1 MYDKNHYKLALGQIN
16 TARHLIEQVAKDYVR
31 LIKFGDSLFRCK
43 QLKRAALGRMAT
55 IMRRN
60 KDPLAYLEQVRQHIS
75 RLPAIDPNTRT
86 LVICGYP
93 NVGKSSFLNK
103 VTRADVDV
111 QPYAFTTKSLFVGH
125 MDYKYLRWQVID
137 TPGILDHPLEEM
149 NTIEMQ
155 AITALAHLRSAV
167 LYFMDLSEQCGYSI
181 EAQVQLFNS
190 IKPLFTNKPT
200 FLVINKIDAAR
211 LEDLDESRSSLV
223 HSIVD
228 ESNGKI
234 QIAEI
239 STFTDHGIME
249 LKQKACDTLLSSRV
263 ETKARGSKGDS
274 ILIRLHVATPIKRDD
289 VERAPFI
296 PESIRNG
303 TRKKFDPED
312 PNRRMTERDIQEQ
325 HGGAGVHNI
334 DMKKNYILA
343 DDEWKYDK
351 IPEIYEGKNVADF
364 IDPDILTS
372 LENLEREEEKLEA
385 DGFYDE
391 SDEEIDD
398 EQEELKQVA
407 QAIKQRKDKAKS
419 MAQTK
424 KALQTRPQIPRKL
437 QHRKL
442 SQMTDNMRAAGIDPS
457 NLEMRAELLAKAKG
471 LTGKRKNRDLEST
484 LDSNMD
490 EEDDHDASADVDDNM
505 SVDDAE
511 EPTPARKKVRAG
523 AAKDADGFTRGKSS
537 TTATTNRAGGSI
549 SSRAGAARIPARNRQ
564 SEGLR
569 SKDQEK
575 KARELHSMAIRDRNR
590 EARAGESDRRIQ
602 ESKPKWL
609 YAGKRGLGTTR
620 SLSLIHI

>member
-223 HSIVD
+223 HSIVE

-239 STFTDHGIME
+239 STFTDLGIME

-274 ILIRLHVATPIKRDD
+274 ILNRLHVATPIKRDD
-289 VERAPFI
+289 VERVPFI

-372 LENLEREEEKLEA
+372 LENLECEEEKLEA

-419 MAQTK
+419 MSQTK

-523 AAKDADGFTRGKSS
+523 AAKDAAGFTRGKSS

-620 SLSLIHI
+620 SR

>member
-223 HSIVD
+223 HSIVE

-239 STFTDHGIME
+239 STFTDLGIME

-274 ILIRLHVATPIKRDD
+274 ILNRLHVATPIKRDD
-289 VERAPFI
+289 VERVPFI

-419 MAQTK
+419 MSQTK
-424 KALQTRPQIPRKL
+424 KALQIRPQIPRKL

-523 AAKDADGFTRGKSS
+523 AAKDAAGFTRGKSS
-537 TTATTNRAGGSI
+537 TTATTNRVGGSI

-620 SLSLIHI
+620 SR

>member
-1 MYDKNHYKLALGQIN
+1 M
-16 TARHLIEQVAKDYVR
+16 AKDYVR

-223 HSIVD
+223 HSIVE

-239 STFTDHGIME
+239 STFTDLGIME

-274 ILIRLHVATPIKRDD
+274 ILNRLHVATPIKRDD
-289 VERAPFI
+289 VERVPFI

-419 MAQTK
+419 MSQTK

-523 AAKDADGFTRGKSS
+523 AAKDAAGFTRGKSS

-620 SLSLIHI
+620 SR

>member
-31 LIKFGDSLFRCK
+31 LIKFGDSLFSCK

-223 HSIVD
+223 HSIVE

-239 STFTDHGIME
+239 STFTDLGIME

-274 ILIRLHVATPIKRDD
+274 ILNRLHVATPIKRDD
-289 VERAPFI
+289 VERVPFI

-312 PNRRMTERDIQEQ
+312 PNRRITERDIQEQ

-419 MAQTK
+419 MSQTK
-424 KALQTRPQIPRKL
+424 KALQIRPQIPRKL

-523 AAKDADGFTRGKSS
+523 AAKDAAGFTRGKSS

-620 SLSLIHI
+620 SR

>member
-223 HSIVD
+223 HSIVE

-239 STFTDHGIME
+239 STFTDLGIME

-274 ILIRLHVATPIKRDD
+274 ILNRLHVATPIKRDD
-289 VERAPFI
+289 VERVPFI

-312 PNRRMTERDIQEQ
+312 PNRRITERDIQEQ

-523 AAKDADGFTRGKSS
+523 AAKDAAGFTRGKSS

-620 SLSLIHI
+620 SR

>member
-223 HSIVD
+223 HSIVE

-239 STFTDHGIME
+239 STFTDLGIME

-274 ILIRLHVATPIKRDD
+274 ILNRLHVATPIKRDD
-289 VERAPFI
+289 VERVPFI

-312 PNRRMTERDIQEQ
+312 PNRRITERDIQEQ

-419 MAQTK
+419 MSQTK
-424 KALQTRPQIPRKL
+424 KALQIRPQIPRKL

-523 AAKDADGFTRGKSS
+523 AAKDAAGFTRGKSS
-537 TTATTNRAGGSI
+537 TTATTNRVGGSI

-620 SLSLIHI
+620 SR

>member
-274 ILIRLHVATPIKRDD
+274 ILNRLHVATPIKRDD

-364 IDPDILTS
+364 IDPDIFTS

-490 EEDDHDASADVDDNM
+490 EEDDHDALADVDDNM

-620 SLSLIHI
+620 SR

>member
-223 HSIVD
+223 HSIVE

-239 STFTDHGIME
+239 STFTDLGIME

-274 ILIRLHVATPIKRDD
+274 ILNRLHVATPIKRDD
-289 VERAPFI
+289 VERVPFI

-419 MAQTK
+419 MSQTK
-424 KALQTRPQIPRKL
+424 KSLQTRPQIPRKL

-523 AAKDADGFTRGKSS
+523 AAKDAAGFTRGKSS

-620 SLSLIHI
+620 SR

>member
-223 HSIVD
+223 HSIVE

-239 STFTDHGIME
+239 STFTDLGIME

-274 ILIRLHVATPIKRDD
+274 ILNRLHVATPIKRDD
-289 VERAPFI
+289 VERVPFI

-419 MAQTK
+419 MSQTK

-523 AAKDADGFTRGKSS
+523 AAKDAAGFTRGKSS

-620 SLSLIHI
+620 SR

>member
-223 HSIVD
+223 HSIVE

-274 ILIRLHVATPIKRDD
+274 ILNRLHVATPIKRDD
-289 VERAPFI
+289 VERVPFI

-523 AAKDADGFTRGKSS
+523 AAKDAAGFTRGKSS

-620 SLSLIHI
+620 SR

>member
-1 MYDKNHYKLALGQIN
+1 MYCLRLTSSVLYDKNHYKLALGQIN

-86 LVICGYP
+86 LVVCGYP

-167 LYFMDLSEQCGYSI
+167 LYFMDLSEQCGYSV
-181 EAQVQLFNS
+181 EAQVLLFNS
-190 IKPLFTNKPT
+190 IKPLFNNKPT
-200 FLVINKIDAAR
+200 FLVINKIDAAK
-211 LEDLDESRSSLV
+211 LEDLDEDKASLV
-223 HSIVD
+223 HSVIE

-234 QIAEI
+234 KMIEI
-239 STFTDHGIME
+239 STFTDQGIME
-249 LKQKACDTLLSSRV
+249 LKQQACDALLSSRV
-263 ETKARGSKGDS
+263 DTKIRGPKADS
-274 ILIRLHVATPIKRDD
+274 VLNRLHVATPLKRDD
-289 VERAPFI
+289 IERTPFI
-296 PESIRNG
+296 PESVRDG
-303 TRKKFDPED
+303 TRKKYDPED
-312 PNRRMTERDIQEQ
+312 PERRITERDIQES

-343 DDEWKYDK
+343 NDEWKYDT

-364 IDPDILTS
+364 IDPDILNS
-372 LENLEREEEKLEA
+372 LEKLEREEEKLEA
-385 DGFYDE
+385 DGFYEE
-391 SDEEIDD
+391 SDEELED
-398 EQEELKQVA
+398 EDAEIRKVA
-407 QAIKQRKDKAKS
+407 QAIQQRKDMAKS
-419 MAQTK
+419 LAQTK

-437 QHRKL
+437 QHRSL

-457 NLEMRAELLAKAKG
+457 NIEMRAEILAKAKG
-471 LTGKRKNRDLEST
+471 LIGKRKTRETQNEDAS
-484 LDSNMD
+484 MD
-490 EEDDHDASADVDDNM
+490 EEDGVEEEDEKM
-505 SVDDAE
+505 SVDDTL
-511 EPTPARKKVRAG
+511 EPASRKKIRA
-523 AAKDADGFTRGKSS
+523 APTKQSVSLMRGKTS
-537 TTATTNRAGGSI
+537 TTATTNKSGGAI
-549 SSRAGAARIPARNRQ
+549 SARAGAARIPARNRQ
-564 SEGLR
+564 AEGLQ
-569 SKDQEK
+569 SKAQEN

-602 ESKPKWL
+602 ASKPKWL
-609 YAGKRGLGTTR
+609 YTGKRGLGTSR
-620 SLSLIHI
+620 SR

>member
-274 ILIRLHVATPIKRDD
+274 ILNRLHVATPIKRDD

-620 SLSLIHI
+620 SR

>member
-223 HSIVD
+223 HSIVE

-239 STFTDHGIME
+239 STFTDLGIME

-274 ILIRLHVATPIKRDD
+274 ILNRLHVATPIKRDD
-289 VERAPFI
+289 VERVPFI

-419 MAQTK
+419 MSQTK
-424 KALQTRPQIPRKL
+424 KALQIRPQIPRKL

-523 AAKDADGFTRGKSS
+523 AAMDAAGFTRGKSS

-620 SLSLIHI
+620 SR

>member
-223 HSIVD
+223 HSIVE

-274 ILIRLHVATPIKRDD
+274 ILNRLHVATPIKRDD
-289 VERAPFI
+289 VERVPFI

-312 PNRRMTERDIQEQ
+312 PNRRITERDIQEQ

-419 MAQTK
+419 MSQTK
-424 KALQTRPQIPRKL
+424 KALQIRPQIPRKL

-523 AAKDADGFTRGKSS
+523 AAMDAAGFTRGKSS

-620 SLSLIHI
+620 SR

>member
-223 HSIVD
+223 HSIVE

-239 STFTDHGIME
+239 STFTDLGIME

-274 ILIRLHVATPIKRDD
+274 ILNRLHVATPIKRDD
-289 VERAPFI
+289 VERVPFI

-419 MAQTK
+419 MSQTK
-424 KALQTRPQIPRKL
+424 KALQIRPQIPRKL

-511 EPTPARKKVRAG
+511 EQTPARKKVRAG
-523 AAKDADGFTRGKSS
+523 AAKDATGFTRGKSS

-620 SLSLIHI
+620 SR